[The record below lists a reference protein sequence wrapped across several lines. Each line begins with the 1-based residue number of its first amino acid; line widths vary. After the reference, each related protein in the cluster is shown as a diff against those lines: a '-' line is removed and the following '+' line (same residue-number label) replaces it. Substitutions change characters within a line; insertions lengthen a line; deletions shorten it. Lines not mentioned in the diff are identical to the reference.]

1 MMKRILRVISLLLLG
16 VWLGA
21 AIFFSAAVA
30 PNVFAVLRDAGL
42 ANANT
47 LAGSVVNRLL
57 TIINQGG
64 FEIAL
69 FVLVISYFI
78 LRTRKRLARFA
89 GMISLAIMAIMTGL
103 GHWVIGARLA
113 ALRAAMQVPID
124 QIPLQDPRRIEFD
137 SLHQYSVAAL
147 GVAIIA
153 GLVGFVIIASR
164 EDSSSSNLG

>member
-1 MMKRILRVISLLLLG
+1 MINKILRVICLLLLG

-30 PNVFAVLRDAGL
+30 PSVFAVLRSAGL
-42 ANANT
+42 PNANT

-57 TIINQGG
+57 TIINHGG

-89 GMISLAIMAIMTGL
+89 GMMGAAIPFSRGV
-103 GHWVIGARLA
+103 W
-113 ALRAAMQVPID
+113 
-124 QIPLQDPRRIEFD
+124 
-137 SLHQYSVAAL
+137 YSTPKFPACL
-147 GVAIIA
+147 
-153 GLVGFVIIASR
+153 
-164 EDSSSSNLG
+164 

>member
-1 MMKRILRVISLLLLG
+1 MINKILRVICLLLLG

-30 PNVFAVLRDAGL
+30 PSVFAVLRSAGL

-113 ALRAAMQVPID
+113 ALRAAMQLPID
-124 QIPLQDPRRIEFD
+124 QIALPDPRRIEFD
-137 SLHQYSVAAL
+137 RLHQYSVAAL
-147 GVAIIA
+147 GVAMIA
-153 GLVGFVIIASR
+153 GLIGFVILASR
-164 EDSSSSNLG
+164 DASNSRNLG